1 MGKMKKNG
9 MSAPWP
15 KLNIQNLSLEL
26 SRKKGFLKEVS
37 CPQSAMQH
45 ASLGDAQAA
54 TSVLW
59 GYDTRPPVAKEEK
72 KIFFTSVD
80 VGLDTVIWVPHN
92 PEVWGSLDVDS
103 CDLLQRQAQTGTIWM
118 WIQTQIPTDFWL
130 PVGWEPLFYL

>member
-37 CPQSAMQH
+37 CPQSAMQR

-59 GYDTRPPVAKEEK
+59 GYDTRPPC
-72 KIFFTSVD
+72 T
-80 VGLDTVIWVPHN
+80 
-92 PEVWGSLDVDS
+92 
-103 CDLLQRQAQTGTIWM
+103 
-118 WIQTQIPTDFWL
+118 
-130 PVGWEPLFYL
+130 